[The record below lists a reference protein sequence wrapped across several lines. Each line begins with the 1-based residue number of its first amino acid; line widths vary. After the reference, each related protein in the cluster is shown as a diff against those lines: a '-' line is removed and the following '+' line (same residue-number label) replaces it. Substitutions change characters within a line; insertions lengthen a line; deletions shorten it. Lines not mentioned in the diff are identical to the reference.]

1 MGKPGL
7 RKVHR
12 YSTEFKL
19 TAVKLS
25 QMPEVE
31 VQTVARALDI
41 HPFML
46 AVAEGSPGRNG
57 QGLDTA
63 YRHCGPRALRQGL
76 PEAARQEERAPAN
89 SVAGEVERR
98 DCLVAFDGRE
108 LAEEL
113 VQGFAAFQVVK

>member
-1 MGKPGL
+1 MSSGQPGL
-7 RKVHR
+7 RKVYR
-12 YSTEFKL
+12 YRTEFKL

-46 AVAEGSPGRNG
+46 SRWRKEVRDGVVKGWI
-57 QGLDTA
+57 
-63 YRHCGPRALRQGL
+63 PRIELWPLSA
-76 PEAARQEERAPAN
+76 AARSTGSCSSRRTRTSQQR
-89 SVAGEVERR
+89 SVSEVERR
-98 DCLVAFDGRE
+98 DRLVAFDGRE

-113 VQGFAAFQVVK
+113 V